1 MAMLSPDAF
10 GTFLQFQQ
18 ALDALRASR
27 WLEPSI
33 SGSGAFPPLN
43 VFRKGDD
50 IVILTELPGIRK
62 ADLQIQVKGKTIHL
76 AGTKP
81 VSMAKRPV
89 FIAASDLPGALIGR

>member
-18 ALDALRASR
+18 ALDALRSSR

-50 IVILTELPGIRK
+50 IVILIELPGVRK
-62 ADLQIQVKGKTIHL
+62 ADLQIRSRAERSI
-76 AGTKP
+76 
-81 VSMAKRPV
+81 
-89 FIAASDLPGALIGR
+89 LPAPNR